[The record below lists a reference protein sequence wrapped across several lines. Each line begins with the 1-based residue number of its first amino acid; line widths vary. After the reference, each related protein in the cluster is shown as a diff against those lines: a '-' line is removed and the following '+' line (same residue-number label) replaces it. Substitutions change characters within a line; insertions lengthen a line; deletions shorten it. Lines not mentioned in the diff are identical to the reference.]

1 MIFILIAK
9 CKTKKKFEKIF
20 SKIDKDCT
28 GTFIKK
34 DFLKLMKFCLKGND
48 DVASN
53 YPPNVLDAVWED
65 LSNEEGEV
73 ECNTASEWIFS

>member
-1 MIFILIAK
+1 
-9 CKTKKKFEKIF
+9 
-20 SKIDKDCT
+20 
-28 GTFIKK
+28 
-34 DFLKLMKFCLKGND
+34 MKFCLKGND